1 MVIEFHHCWG
11 WLIEERV
18 DIFVIEK
25 YIEINKGIMYG
36 DLDPHSTMLQY
47 NRRNYAR
54 SYIYSKGHYQK
65 VYRVALAGGYKKQ
78 Q

>member
-25 YIEINKGIMYG
+25 YIEINKGIGIMYKF
-36 DLDPHSTMLQY
+36 LLIQTLTLLVLQY
-47 NRRNYAR
+47 NGIIG
-54 SYIYSKGHYQK
+54 SMFIDSKK
-65 VYRVALAGGYKKQ
+65 TLPKKLTL
-78 Q
+78 